1 MIDLHAAFGED
12 IAAFKSLAKDVG
24 LSSKAKA
31 LQATLQVGCGG
42 DVLRFR
48 DFCQG
53 FSDEDSRLHLKTLVD
68 VGGLG
73 DAPEVFGALIATG
86 CAGNPAALIRL
97 CQSMD
102 CPGAMTG
109 LKLALT
115 DGGLADGCSA
125 IWSGRGA
132 RRMGLASSP

>member
-1 MIDLHAAFGED
+1 M
-12 IAAFKSLAKDVG
+12 
-24 LSSKAKA
+24 
-31 LQATLQVGCGG
+31 
-42 DVLRFR
+42 RFR